1 MRGVSVIMAV
11 YNNEKTLPEAI
22 NSILSQT
29 YKCFE
34 LIIVD
39 DCSSDDSMEVIK
51 DYAKQDDR
59 VVLIKNEMNLGLP
72 ISLNKAIKISKGDY
86 IVRMDGDD
94 ICIVDRLEKQVGY
107 IKDNQAVDILGAG
120 AILISQAGVEIG
132 SVNMPETDKEIKN
145 TMRYN
150 NPMIHPSIVIK
161 KSVLEELGG
170 YDENLRKAQD
180 LDLWLRAVDLGKVFY
195 NIQEPLIR
203 YRVDFNKSYST
214 IFKCSKVSFLKSF
227 HNNSLIEMMW
237 SMLELIKYIMIKW
250 RFYTPRSI
258 RKMNNK

>member
-1 MRGVSVIMAV
+1 MRVVSVIMAV

-94 ICIVDRLEKQVGY
+94 ICSVDRLEKQVG
-107 IKDNQAVDILGAG
+107 
-120 AILISQAGVEIG
+120 
-132 SVNMPETDKEIKN
+132 
-145 TMRYN
+145 
-150 NPMIHPSIVIK
+150 
-161 KSVLEELGG
+161 
-170 YDENLRKAQD
+170 
-180 LDLWLRAVDLGKVFY
+180 
-195 NIQEPLIR
+195 
-203 YRVDFNKSYST
+203 
-214 IFKCSKVSFLKSF
+214 
-227 HNNSLIEMMW
+227 
-237 SMLELIKYIMIKW
+237 
-250 RFYTPRSI
+250 
-258 RKMNNK
+258 